1 MIGTYLVL
9 VPDAEPL
16 LGLLHD
22 LCKMGGAM
30 RAVMT
35 RALTNPQV
43 YKSLTKG
50 EKTINNIRHMTQSSA
65 SIPVYSISMI

>member
-1 MIGTYLVL
+1 MVQTYLVSM
-9 VPDAEPL
+9 PDAEPV
-16 LGLLHD
+16 LGLLLD

-43 YKSLTKG
+43 YKSLTQGEISRRVKG
-50 EKTINNIRHMTQSSA
+50 MSLNR
-65 SIPVYSISMI
+65 